1 MAIRIAIVD
10 DHDLTRQVL
19 ADLIRKTPLL
29 RFIGGFSDSAS
40 ALSGLVQDPPDV
52 VLMDI
57 NLPNMNGIECVR
69 RLKPLLPKTQFL
81 MLTVYEDAEN
91 IFKALAAG
99 ATGYLL
105 KTTRRQDLVSSIR
118 QIHAGGSPMSGEIAR
133 KVVRSFAAE
142 PEPGPP
148 AEILSAREQEVL
160 GLLAQGSLYKEIAAA
175 LHVGIPTVC
184 THVRHI
190 YKKLHVH
197 SRGQVAA
204 KYFAG
209 RPDQRSSSG

>member
-1 MAIRIAIVD
+1 MTATIQSIYRYPVKGLSPESLPRVRLEPGRTLPADRLYAIENG
-10 DHDLTRQVL
+10 
-19 ADLIRKTPLL
+19 PS
-29 RFIGGFSDSAS
+29 GF
-40 ALSGLVQDPPDV
+40 DPAAPAY
-52 VLMDI
+52 
-57 NLPNMNGIECVR
+57 
-69 RLKPLLPKTQFL
+69 LPKTQFL

-105 KTTRRQDLVSSIR
+105 KTTRQQDLVAGIR
-118 QIHAGGSPMSGEIAR
+118 QIHAGGSPMSGDIAR
-133 KVVRSFAAE
+133 KVVRSFATEQDNSTKVEA
-142 PEPGPP
+142 
-148 AEILSAREQEVL
+148 LSAREQEVL

-190 YKKLHVH
+190 YKKLQVH

-204 KYFAG
+204 KYFGA
-209 RPDQRSSSG
+209 RPDQRPPSA

>member
-1 MAIRIAIVD
+1 MAIRISLVD
-10 DHDLTRQVL
+10 DHDLTREVL
-19 ADLIRKTPLL
+19 VDLIRKTPLL
-29 RFIGGFSDSAS
+29 RFLASYSDSAS
-40 ALSGLVQDPPDV
+40 ALAGLPLDPPDV

-57 NLPNMNGIECVR
+57 NLPNLSGIECVR

-81 MLTVYEDAEN
+81 MLTVNEDAEN

-105 KTTRRQDLVSSIR
+105 KSTRQQDLVAGIR
-118 QIHAGGSPMSGEIAR
+118 QIHAGGSPMTAEIAR
-133 KVVRSFAAE
+133 KVVRSFATDQDASPKIE
-142 PEPGPP
+142 V
-148 AEILSAREQEVL
+148 LSAREQEVL

-190 YKKLHVH
+190 YKKLQVH

-204 KYFAG
+204 KYFSS
-209 RPDQRSSSG
+209 RPEQPPPSA

>member
-1 MAIRIAIVD
+1 MAIRISIVD
-10 DHDLTRQVL
+10 DHALTRDVL
-19 ADLIRKTPLL
+19 AELIRQTPLL
-29 RFIGGFSDSAS
+29 RFISSYSDSAS
-40 ALSGLVQDPPDV
+40 ALEGLPRDPPDV

-57 NLPNMNGIECVR
+57 NLPNLSGIECVR

-105 KTTRRQDLVSSIR
+105 KTTRQQDLVAGIR
-118 QIHAGGSPMSGEIAR
+118 QIHAGGSPMSGDIAR
-133 KVVRSFAAE
+133 KVVRSFATEQDNSTKVEA
-142 PEPGPP
+142 
-148 AEILSAREQEVL
+148 LSAREQEVL

-190 YKKLHVH
+190 YKKLQVH

-204 KYFAG
+204 KYFGA
-209 RPDQRSSSG
+209 RPDQRPPSA